1 MYEGVCMHIHVR
13 VAVYTSMLLVCVRV
27 CLGMCVCTLMC
38 TSCRS
43 KEGAKLQQ
51 KQNTHGMNTNSSNF
65 NDDKTNEQQQ
75 QQRQKQPE
83 PWKKSIRCMTQR
95 VHERPSGQGRSL
107 SRETREP
114 HRASERAADADES
127 NFSASSSLIP
137 RFSFPLTH
145 KKNSY
150 AHVNKRD
157 EKIVFINWNK
167 SGINYKK

>member
-1 MYEGVCMHIHVR
+1 MRVCACIYMFVWPCTHRCFLFVC
-13 VAVYTSMLLVCVRV
+13 VSVLVCAYV
-27 CLGMCVCTLMC
+27 LSCVPHVDQKKA
-38 TSCRS
+38 RNYN
-43 KEGAKLQQ
+43 

>member
-1 MYEGVCMHIHVR
+1 
-13 VAVYTSMLLVCVRV
+13 
-27 CLGMCVCTLMC
+27 
-38 TSCRS
+38 
-43 KEGAKLQQ
+43 
-51 KQNTHGMNTNSSNF
+51 
-65 NDDKTNEQQQ
+65 
-75 QQRQKQPE
+75 
-83 PWKKSIRCMTQR
+83 MTQR

-167 SGINYKK
+167 SGINYKKIVQVRKNIEKKGLFHYHRYHYDQPCY